1 MAEFK
6 SIPLDRIYVPERLR
20 AVEEDHALA
29 IQASIVEH
37 GLINPITVRFVPNQ
51 AKGRKPYVLIA
62 GAHRLRAVEL
72 NDETEIDALVVQA
85 DADEAQLIEITENL
99 FRNDLS
105 ALDRAMFVI
114 SYREVWE
121 RKHGKIRRGG
131 DQTVKFTES
140 PLGLMQAEAASGF
153 SVHVA
158 DRLGLSVNAIEK
170 AQQIGKSLDP
180 ILRQSLR
187 GTAAADNQSALLKLA
202 RMDPERQRNVARA
215 FAFDEE
221 RNIARAIELTDPD
234 ATAKNV
240 LPSQDQLFARLVST
254 WERADA
260 KTRARFL
267 EHAKAAKPRERLP
280 KLSELMAE
288 VDASASGGASLPTR
302 ARSRSS
308 K

>member
-121 RKHGKIRRGG
+121 RKHGKIQRGG
-131 DQTVKFTES
+131 NQTVKFTES
-140 PLGLMQAEAASGF
+140 PVGLMQAEAASGF

-180 ILRQSLR
+180 ALRQALR
-187 GTAAADNQSALLKLA
+187 GTPAADNQSALLKLA
-202 RMDPERQRNVARA
+202 RMEPERQRKVAQ
-215 FAFDEE
+215 AFDQE
-221 RNIARAIELTDPD
+221 RDIARAIELTDPD
-234 ATAKNV
+234 AKAKSV
-240 LPSQDQLFARLVST
+240 LPSQDELFARLVST

-280 KLSELMAE
+280 KLSELMAD
-288 VDASASGGASLPTR
+288 VDASASGGGASLPTL

>member
-6 SIPLDRIYVPERLR
+6 SIPLDRIFVPERLR

-37 GLINPITVRFVPNQ
+37 GLINPITVRLVPNQ
-51 AKGRKPYVLIA
+51 SKGKKPYVLIT

-72 NDETEIDALVVQA
+72 LDEAEIEALVVEA
-85 DADEAQLIEITENL
+85 DADEAQLLEITENL
-99 FRNDLS
+99 FRNELS

-114 SYREVWE
+114 GYRQVWE
-121 RKHGKIRRGG
+121 RKHGKIAPGRNP
-131 DQTVKFTES
+131 VNITE
-140 PLGLMQAEAASGF
+140 LIQEEAKAGF

-180 ILRQSLR
+180 VLRNSLR
-187 GTAAADNQSALLKLA
+187 GTPAADNQSALLKLA
-202 RMDPERQRNVARA
+202 RMDSERQRNIARA
-215 FAFDEE
+215 FAFEGDLT
-221 RNIARAIELTDPD
+221 RAIELTDPD
-234 ATAKNV
+234 ARAKAAQ
-240 LPSQDQLFARLVST
+240 PAQDEIFARLVST
-254 WERADA
+254 WARADA

-288 VDASASGGASLPTR
+288 AEAGETPRSGGGASLPTR
-302 ARSRSS
+302 VRSRFS